1 MEIGPL
7 EELVRSRLDEEK
19 IRQSPKEFGIVTVE
33 IPSLKASEMAKEDIP
48 QGQMADY
55 LLASAACYPA
65 FKRRSHRQQ
74 ELCGRR
80 LPGQPAHRPCHRAGR
95 Q

>member
-1 MEIGPL
+1 MAAWRSAHWRSWC
-7 EELVRSRLDEEK
+7 RSRLDEEK

-65 FKRRSHRQQ
+65 FKRRTIDNKS
-74 ELCGRR
+74 
-80 LPGQPAHRPCHRAGR
+80 
-95 Q
+95 